1 MGADL
6 YLESIWNPFV
16 DDLQKRG
23 LSARARQLAEDDPVA
38 AVNSAYDEFRS
49 SGAYFRCAYNE
60 FDIMWAMGASWGN
73 VVGSKL
79 DEDGTLPVERARELV
94 EIIEDRP
101 LTKAVLA
108 RHYLENVTT
117 HGSEHPINGWLT
129 KMLTEVGVDEPPPP
143 DFDVF
148 ARLMCTRRDE
158 LLALLRRSIALNE
171 PLLCSI

>member
-6 YLESIWNPFV
+6 YLESIWNPFM

-23 LSARARQLAEDDPVA
+23 LSARTRQLAEDDPIA

-60 FDIMWAMGASWGN
+60 FDIMWAMGASWGD

-79 DEDGTLPVERARELV
+79 DEDRTLPVERARELV
-94 EIIEDRP
+94 EIIEARP

-108 RHYLENVTT
+108 RHYLKNVTT
-117 HGSEHPINGWLT
+117 NGSEHPITGWLT
-129 KMLTEVGVDEPPPP
+129 MMCAEVGFDEPPPP
-143 DFDVF
+143 DFEVF
-148 ARLMCTRRDE
+148 ARAMWTRRDE
-158 LLALLRRSIALNE
+158 LLTLLRKSIALNE
-171 PLLCSI
+171 PLLCLI